1 MNKKNISGWMDGAY
15 DFLNLLIGTIILIPF
30 LIVIIVISVA
40 GAIIGMSR
48 SSSYNPST
56 YLQGRMMR
64 GVAISLSEYEISRK
78 ILEESKM
85 QTHMS

>member
-1 MNKKNISGWMDGAY
+1 MNKKNVSGWMDGAY
-15 DFLNLLIGTIILIPF
+15 DFLNPLIGTIILIPF

-78 ILEESKM
+78 ILEASKM

>member
-1 MNKKNISGWMDGAY
+1 MNKKNISWRMNGAY
-15 DFLNLLIGTIILIPF
+15 DFLNLIIGTIILIPF

-48 SSSYNPST
+48 SSSFNPST
-56 YLQGRMMR
+56 YLQGRMMN
-64 GVAISLSEYEISRK
+64 GVAISLSEYEISKK

>member
-1 MNKKNISGWMDGAY
+1 MNKKNISWRMDGAY
-15 DFLNLLIGTIILIPF
+15 DFLNLIIGTIILIPF

>member
-56 YLQGRMMR
+56 YLQGRTMR
-64 GVAISLSEYEISRK
+64 GVAISLSEYEMSRK